1 MEEDGDEGD
10 DLTPFWLQSNTNLP
24 RAHQLRRRASSV
36 FLSSGLVVFL
46 LLVTAVIFLVFVVPS
61 TLSLSSQ
68 IFKPNSVKKSWDSLN
83 VLLVLVA
90 VVFGFLSKNKDEDRY
105 SSSHYGQN
113 QESIDSKQNETQKSN
128 PSTPHHWYN
137 FNTIQG
143 EKSNLSS
150 SDRWYDN
157 PDFESKVEYK
167 IPILRRNSSSYPD
180 LREFSST
187 RWAHEDFQ
195 RRFEDDMN
203 VGTSRVVDPGQL
215 HRRHRSLEEV
225 DYLRVPSQTKTFF
238 VDTLVNKSMPAG
250 GFPRSS
256 PPPLYQPVL
265 PSSPPLVLQG
275 KPNRAQETAVARKK
289 ERSRRKMEKELETFH
304 SVSAERTP
312 PLPPPPPP
320 PPPLLRQNHSKS
332 DRKTGGSGGSSS
344 ATKDFLNSLYHKK
357 KRKQRQKS
365 VDNLDFLLHQ
375 TEAPLT
381 FQLPPSSPPSPPP
394 PSVFQ
399 NLFSSKKHKRKRTIT
414 VTVKSPTPA
423 PSPTPPEPP
432 TPRNAEP
439 EQNASSRKAPF
450 AIHKPENFEKSA
462 ENSNSGGVSP
472 FNRVPPPPPLP
483 PFLKKPAWKFVVQGD
498 YVRIDSV
505 NSSRSGSPD
514 LDELDSDTASETG
527 NETAPSHPAPLFCS
541 SPDVNSKAESFIT
554 NFRAK
559 LKLER
564 HHSINKS
571 RELGLSNLGPGPGPS
586 QI

>member
-1 MEEDGDEGD
+1 MEEDGDGGE
-10 DLTPFWLQSNTNLP
+10 DLTPFWLQSNANLP
-24 RAHQLRRRASSV
+24 RAHQLRLRASSV

-105 SSSHYGQN
+105 SFSYYGEN
-113 QESIDSKQNETQKSN
+113 QESIDSKKNETQKSN

-137 FNTIQG
+137 SNTIQG

-150 SDRWYDN
+150 SDRWYDY

-167 IPILRRNSSSYPD
+167 NPILRKNSSSYPD

-187 RWAHEDFQ
+187 RWAHEDFH

-225 DYLRVPSQTKTFF
+225 DYLRVPSQTKTVF
-238 VDTLVNKSMPAG
+238 VDTLVNKSTLAG

-256 PPPLYQPVL
+256 HPPPYQPVL
-265 PSSPPLVLQG
+265 PSSQSLGLQE
-275 KPNRAQETAVARKK
+275 KPNRAQETSVARK
-289 ERSRRKMEKELETFH
+289 ERSRRKIEKEMETLH
-304 SVSAERTP
+304 TVSAERT
-312 PLPPPPPP
+312 PPPPPP
-320 PPPLLRQNHSKS
+320 PPPPQQNRSKS
-332 DRKTGGSGGSSS
+332 DRKRGGSGGNSS

-357 KRKQRQKS
+357 KKKQRQKS

-375 TEAPLT
+375 TEAPLS
-381 FQLPPSSPPSPPP
+381 FQLPPSSPPSPQP

-414 VTVKSPTPA
+414 VTVKSPSPA
-423 PSPTPPEPP
+423 PPPTPPEPP

-439 EQNASSRKAPF
+439 EQNASSREAPF
-450 AIHKPENFEKSA
+450 AIHKPENFENLA
-462 ENSNSGGVSP
+462 ENSNGGGESP
-472 FNRVPPPPPLP
+472 LNRVPPPPPLP

-498 YVRIDSV
+498 YVRLDSV
-505 NSSRSGSPD
+505 NSSRSGSSD
-514 LDELDSDTASETG
+514 LDELDSDNASETG
-527 NETAPSHPAPLFCS
+527 NVTAPTHPASLFCP

-564 HHSINKS
+564 HHSVNKS
-571 RELGLSNLGPGPGPS
+571 RELGLSSLGPGPGPS